1 MLSQPT
7 NQNSNASEQLEQINV
22 SGSTENS
29 DTKTPPKIAE
39 TVKSA
44 KKLEK
49 EQAQDV
55 KDLVRYETGI
65 TVVEAGR
72 FGNSGFAVR
81 GVEENRVAVQ
91 IDGLHQA
98 ETISSQGLKNYL
110 KDMEILI
117 IRVIAQK

>member
-1 MLSQPT
+1 M
-7 NQNSNASEQLEQINV
+7 
-22 SGSTENS
+22 
-29 DTKTPPKIAE
+29 
-39 TVKSA
+39 
-44 KKLEK
+44 
-49 EQAQDV
+49 
-55 KDLVRYETGI
+55 RYETGI